1 MDTPNLNLKRA
12 ILNALQEY
20 IDFLGP
26 DPDTEMQRVVDE
38 KGDHYLLIE
47 LGWQNNRRIY
57 GTLIHLDII
66 DQKIWIQQ
74 DGTEDGIASEL
85 MKYGISKEQ
94 IVLGFKSLERRKI
107 TEFAVS

>member
-1 MDTPNLNLKRA
+1 MDTQDLRLKHA
-12 ILNALQEY
+12 IVKVLQEY
-20 IDFLGP
+20 IDFLGQ
-26 DPDTEMQRVVDE
+26 DPDTEMQLVADE
-38 KGDHYLLIE
+38 KNDHYLLIE

-85 MKYGISKEQ
+85 VKHGIFKEQ
-94 IVLGFKSLERRKI
+94 IVLGFKSIERREI